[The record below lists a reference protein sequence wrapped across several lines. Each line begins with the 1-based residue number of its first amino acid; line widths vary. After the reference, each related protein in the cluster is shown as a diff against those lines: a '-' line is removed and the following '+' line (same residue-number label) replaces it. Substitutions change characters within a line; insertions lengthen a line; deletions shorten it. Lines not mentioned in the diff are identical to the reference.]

1 MTTAPEDRSAPEVGL
16 TPDREAA
23 VRHATDI
30 AAAHAA
36 EVDRAARFPEE
47 AVTALRDGGL
57 LAAAAPVR
65 VGGHDMTCRE
75 LVRVA
80 ERLAAGCGATAMI
93 WAMHQIQLA
102 CVARHHPDSPLL
114 ERAVKEQWL
123 IASVTS
129 EAGVGGDLRRSAA
142 GIAPGTDDGGHTVR
156 KQGTTVSYGA
166 DAQGYLVTAR
176 RSADADQADQVA
188 VLVSREQVELV
199 QTGGWNTLGM
209 RGTCSPAYD
218 LELTFHTDQVLPVP
232 FGDIAA
238 RTMVPLS
245 HLLWSGVWLGLA
257 TEAVRRAVAV
267 TRRRSRGTAAPA
279 NPSLAL
285 AHARLAGARGQLAGT
300 VAACE
305 PVLDHGQEPTITLAA
320 ELNALKVGV
329 SQTVVDVVRLALE
342 VTGMAGFTEDGPY
355 SVARILRDV
364 HSAPLMISNHR
375 LLATNSQLLL
385 ALRGER

>member
-1 MTTAPEDRSAPEVGL
+1 MTTTSGSPETGL
-16 TPDREAA
+16 TPEREAA
-23 VRHATDI
+23 VRHAADV

-36 EVDRAARFPEE
+36 EVDRAARFPDE
-47 AVTALRDGGL
+47 AVTALRDSGL

-65 VGGHDMTCRE
+65 LGGQDMTCRE
-75 LVRVA
+75 LVWVA
-80 ERLAAGCGATAMI
+80 QHLARGCGATAMI

-129 EAGVGGDLRRSAA
+129 EAGVGGDLRRSTA
-142 GIAPGTDDGGHTVR
+142 GVLPGGDDGSHTVR
-156 KQGTTVSYGA
+156 KQGTTVSYAA

-176 RSADADQADQVA
+176 RSADADQADQIA
-188 VLVSREQVELV
+188 VLVSREQVNLV
-199 QTGGWNTLGM
+199 RTSGWNTLGM
-209 RGTCSPAYD
+209 RGTCSPSYD
-218 LELTFHTDQVLPVP
+218 LELTFHSDQMLPVP

-245 HLLWSGVWLGLA
+245 HLLWSGVWVGLA
-257 TEAVRRAVAV
+257 TEAVQRAVAV
-267 TRRRSRGTAAPA
+267 TRQRSRGAAPG
-279 NPSLAL
+279 NPALAQ

-305 PVLDHGQEPTITLAA
+305 PVLDHGQPPTMTLAA
-320 ELNALKVGV
+320 EVNALKLGV
-329 SQTVVDVVRLALE
+329 SEAVVDVVRLALD

>member
-1 MTTAPEDRSAPEVGL
+1 MTTTPGPREVGL
-16 TPDREAA
+16 TPEREAA
-23 VRHATDI
+23 VRHAADV

-36 EVDRAARFPEE
+36 EVDRAARFPDE
-47 AVTALRDGGL
+47 AVTALRDSGL

-65 VGGHDMTCRE
+65 LGGHEMTCRD

-80 ERLAAGCGATAMI
+80 QRLARGCGATAMI

-129 EAGVGGDLRRSAA
+129 EAGVGGDLRRSTA
-142 GIAPGTDDGGHTVR
+142 GVLPGPDGGSHTVR
-156 KQGTTVSYGA
+156 KQGTTVSYAA

-176 RSADADQADQVA
+176 RSADADQADQIA
-188 VLVSREQVELV
+188 VLVSREQVDLA
-199 QTGGWNTLGM
+199 QTSGWNTLGM
-209 RGTCSPAYD
+209 RGTCSPSYD
-218 LELTFHTDQVLPVP
+218 LELTFHSDQVLPVP

-245 HLLWSGVWLGLA
+245 HLLWSGVWVGLA

-267 TRRRSRGTAAPA
+267 TRQRSRGAAGPGNPA
-279 NPSLAL
+279 LAQ

-305 PVLDHGQEPTITLAA
+305 PVLDHGHAPTMTLAA
-320 ELNALKVGV
+320 EVNALKLGV
-329 SQTVVDVVRLALE
+329 SEAVVDVVRLALE

-375 LLATNSQLLL
+375 LLATNAQLLL